1 MWDVAALNPPWHF
14 SESEMWTFREL
25 PQSLSEPEGMIFPG
39 IMEVIVLVQRKKK
52 NDNAEE
58 GKNHE
63 TEQNI
68 HFSIC
73 YISYQAVDLKSSI
86 WCVVWT
92 PSSSW
97 KPVQFSKFSVQL
109 RIILPHHRRGEELR
123 EEKEMRQEET
133 SLPLNLNWH
142 QLSVQWSELS
152 CECERSE
159 EVKCMVPNRRLRIEM
174 RMYGEDTQ
182 GMLQ

>member
-1 MWDVAALNPPWHF
+1 MTLFWVRNVNLQRTPSITIWTRRNDF
-14 SESEMWTFREL
+14 SRNH
-25 PQSLSEPEGMIFPG
+25 GGHCPG
-39 IMEVIVLVQRKKK
+39 TKEKK